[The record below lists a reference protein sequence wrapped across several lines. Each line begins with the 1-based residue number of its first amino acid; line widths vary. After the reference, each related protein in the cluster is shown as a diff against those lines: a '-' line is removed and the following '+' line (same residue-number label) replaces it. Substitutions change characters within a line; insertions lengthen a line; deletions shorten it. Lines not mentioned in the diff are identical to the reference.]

1 MGTKLKITLTI
12 LGLLIFGYLVVSV
25 IYLQKEETQIS
36 ASQAELI
43 KPGLLPNLSLS
54 ITDGVEKV
62 KPGDK
67 VTYEIK
73 LANQGAT
80 ENTLKIIGFIAS
92 PTEISPLYPDL
103 KSLLEQCAGSQITI
117 GLRKPECAPLF
128 NHPSLT
134 EALSTISQNIG
145 VKRPTVSYFLKMPSF
160 TWLMDKFLT
169 NAEMTKKIP
178 VTIPETQSPT
188 IVTTVYV
195 YQKWPEVRM
204 KGWPWFWG
212 IGNWRTVAVAR
223 DINMV
228 ER

>member
-1 MGTKLKITLTI
+1 MGTKLKITLTV

-25 IYLQKEETQIS
+25 IYLQKEEARIS

-43 KPGLLPNLSLS
+43 RPGLLPNLSLS
-54 ITDGVEKV
+54 VTDGVDKV

-73 LANQGAT
+73 LVNQGTT
-80 ENTLKIIGFIAS
+80 EETFKMVGFIAS
-92 PTEISPLYPDL
+92 PTEISPLLPDFRRI
-103 KSLLEQCAGSQITI
+103 LEDCI
-117 GLRKPECAPLF
+117 GTKLTATFRKVECAPLF
-128 NHPSLT
+128 NNPSLT
-134 EALSTISQNIG
+134 EALSGVSQNIG
-145 VKRPTVSYFLKMPSF
+145 VKRPTVSYLLKMPSF
-160 TWLMDKFLT
+160 TWQMDNFLAS
-169 NAEMTKKIP
+169 AEMIKKIP

-188 IVTTVYV
+188 IITTVYV